1 MAWESS
7 WQKETL
13 CANCKLRGKIMAT
26 KVELQKRIAELEVE
40 RARAD
45 TLYQIS
51 HDLNTARDED
61 ELLQVLIRPAQKA
74 GGARAMLLYID
85 MNKAGEPEWLELV
98 ARWGQ
103 TEGLLVSAGVRY
115 YLPEFPLAGLW
126 LSNTDEPL
134 FIADASADAR
144 LDEKAK
150 NIYAEMN
157 TQASVIIPLTQ
168 GGYRV
173 GFLTLNWTEAHEFS
187 EWEVAVYTALIDLA
201 ASAVAAHRMAQDVRV
216 KAEELTVLN
225 ELGQAL
231 TTRLNVDQVLDEAYR
246 GASRLL
252 DTTNF
257 YVAFYDPDKDE
268 VTFAFNAAQG
278 EVRRSYQ
285 TRQAGQGLTE
295 YIIHNRM
302 PLLMQGDLPGQMEE
316 LGIEMIGQT
325 ALSWLGAPLIVG
337 ERVLGVMAVQSYT
350 TPHLYDEHDQD
361 LLTAIASQAAI
372 ALQNAQMVENLE
384 QMVAD
389 RTRELRE
396 SLEEHERLQ
405 QEIIE
410 AQKRAIQ
417 ELSTPVIPVM
427 ERVIVM
433 PLIGSIDT
441 LRAKDVMRTLLA
453 GISAHRAK
461 VVILDVTGVPIVDS
475 GVANHLHKTIQAAR
489 LKGARTIVTGISD
502 AVAETIVDLGIDWSG
517 IETLSDLRTGL
528 RTVLQIPSGRGQS
541 VS

>member
-7 WQKETL
+7 WQKETPH
-13 CANCKLRGKIMAT
+13 ANCKLRGKIMAT

-40 RARAD
+40 RARAE

-51 HDLNTARDED
+51 RDLNMARDED
-61 ELLQVLIRPAQKA
+61 ELLQALIRPAQKA
-74 GGARAMLLYID
+74 GVARAMLLHTD
-85 MNKAGEPEWLELV
+85 MNKAGKPEWLELV
-98 ARWGQ
+98 ARWKQ

-115 YLPEFPLAGLW
+115 YLPEFHLAGLW
-126 LSNTDEPL
+126 LSNTDAPL
-134 FIADASADAR
+134 FIADASTDTR

-157 TQASVIIPLTQ
+157 TQASAIIPLTQ
-168 GGYRV
+168 GGHRV
-173 GFLTLNWTEAHEFS
+173 GFLTLNWTEAHEFG
-187 EWEVAVYTALIDLA
+187 EWEVATYTALIDLA
-201 ASAVAAHRMAQDVRV
+201 ASAVAAHRLAQDVRV

-278 EVRRSYQ
+278 EVHRSYQ

-302 PLLMQGDLPGQMEE
+302 PLLMQEDLPGQMEE

-350 TPHLYDEHDQD
+350 TPHLYDEHAQD

-410 AQKRAIQ
+410 AQKLAIR

-427 ERVIVM
+427 DRIIVM

-453 GISAHRAK
+453 GIREHRAK
-461 VVILDVTGVPIVDS
+461 VVILDITGVPIVDS
-475 GVANHLHKTIQAAR
+475 GVANHLNKTIQAAR

-502 AVAETIVDLGIDWSG
+502 AVAEIIVDLGIDWSG

-528 RTVLQIPSGRGQS
+528 RTVLQIPSGWGQN